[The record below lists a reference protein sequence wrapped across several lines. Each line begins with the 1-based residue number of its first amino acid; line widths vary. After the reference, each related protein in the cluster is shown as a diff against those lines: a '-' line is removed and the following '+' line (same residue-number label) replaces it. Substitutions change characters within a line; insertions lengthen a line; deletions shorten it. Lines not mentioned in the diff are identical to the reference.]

1 MTGGSEES
9 LVCKFLTVEWIGEI
23 NPKSAGERPALQKY
37 NILKVKMP
45 DLRKHAN
52 EIFKHVLS
60 TLCPEQLVK
69 KKVSIRDSTLIVEN
83 REYNLNNYENI
94 YVVGGGK
101 ACAPMAK
108 AMEELLGDKIDNG
121 IIVVKYNHDLPLNRI
136 ETVEAS
142 HPIPDKNGVRGTS
155 NILRLLSKA
164 GEKDLIICLIS
175 GGGSALLVQPHKEI
189 TLPDIQNTST
199 KLLACGARIDEI
211 NTVRKHLS
219 SIKGG
224 QLAKAAYPS
233 TLITLILSDVVGD
246 PMDIIASGPT
256 VPDESTFE
264 DAYKIIQKYSLEEKI
279 PNSVCGFLRSGKM
292 GEIEET
298 PENGNEIFDNT
309 QNVIVGSNRIA
320 LEAAEKRAREMGY
333 NTIILSSLVEGESR
347 EAAKFFAAI
356 AREVSHTETPVPK
369 PACIIAGGETT
380 VTIKGKGKGGRNQ
393 EFALSAAMEIEG
405 CEGVVILSA
414 GTDGTD
420 GPTDATGAIVDFN
433 TCKDAREK
441 FHLRPEEFLS
451 RNDSYNFF
459 KNTGEHI
466 ITGPTMTNVMDIM
479 ISLID

>member
-1 MTGGSEES
+1 
-9 LVCKFLTVEWIGEI
+9 
-23 NPKSAGERPALQKY
+23 
-37 NILKVKMP
+37 
-45 DLRKHAN
+45 
-52 EIFKHVLS
+52 
-60 TLCPEQLVK
+60 
-69 KKVSIRDSTLIVEN
+69 
-83 REYNLNNYENI
+83 
-94 YVVGGGK
+94 
-101 ACAPMAK
+101 
-108 AMEELLGDKIDNG
+108 
-121 IIVVKYNHDLPLNRI
+121 
-136 ETVEAS
+136 
-142 HPIPDKNGVRGTS
+142 
-155 NILRLLSKA
+155 
-164 GEKDLIICLIS
+164 
-175 GGGSALLVQPHKEI
+175 
-189 TLPDIQNTST
+189 
-199 KLLACGARIDEI
+199 
-211 NTVRKHLS
+211 
-219 SIKGG
+219 
-224 QLAKAAYPS
+224 
-233 TLITLILSDVVGD
+233 
-246 PMDIIASGPT
+246 MDIIASGPT

-356 AREVSHTETPVPK
+356 AREVSHTGTPVPK

-433 TCKDAREK
+433 TCK
-441 FHLRPEEFLS
+441 
-451 RNDSYNFF
+451 
-459 KNTGEHI
+459 
-466 ITGPTMTNVMDIM
+466 
-479 ISLID
+479 

>member
-1 MTGGSEES
+1 
-9 LVCKFLTVEWIGEI
+9 
-23 NPKSAGERPALQKY
+23 
-37 NILKVKMP
+37 MP
-45 DLRKHAN
+45 DLKRHAN
-52 EIFKHVLS
+52 QIFKHVLDI
-60 TLCPEQLVK
+60 LDPERLVK
-69 KKVSIRDSTLIVEN
+69 NKVSIQDSTLIVEG
-83 REYNLNNYENI
+83 REYRLNNYENI

-108 AMEELLGDKIDNG
+108 AIEELLGDRLDNG
-121 IIVVKYNHDLPLNRI
+121 IIVVKYNHGLPLKKI

-142 HPIPDKNGVRGTS
+142 HPIPDENGKRGAS
-155 NILRLLSKA
+155 DILRLLSRT
-164 GEKDLIICLIS
+164 GEKDLVICLIS

-189 TLPDIQNTST
+189 TLQDIQTTSAE
-199 KLLACGARIDEI
+199 LLVCGATIDEI

-219 SIKGG
+219 SLKGG

-264 DAYKIIQKYSLEEKI
+264 DAYEIIQKYSLEEKI
-279 PNSVCGFLRSGKM
+279 LNSVYRFLKRGKM

-298 PENGNEIFDNT
+298 PEHGNEIFDNT
-309 QNVIVGSNRIA
+309 QNVIVGSNKIA
-320 LEAAEKRAREMGY
+320 LDAAEKRAKDLGY
-333 NTIILSSLVEGESR
+333 NTIVLSSLVEGESR
-347 EAAKFFAAI
+347 DAAKFFAAI
-356 AREVSHTETPVPK
+356 AKEVSRTGTPVPK

-380 VTIKGKGKGGRNQ
+380 VTIKGRGKGGRNQ

-405 CEGVVILSA
+405 FEGVVILSA

-433 TCKDAREK
+433 TCKDARKE
-441 FHLRPEEFLS
+441 FHLDPEEFLNK
-451 RNDSYNFF
+451 NDSYNFF
-459 KNTGEHI
+459 KKSGEHI

-479 ISLID
+479 ISLIN

>member
-1 MTGGSEES
+1 
-9 LVCKFLTVEWIGEI
+9 
-23 NPKSAGERPALQKY
+23 
-37 NILKVKMP
+37 MP
-45 DLRKHAN
+45 SLRKHAN
-52 EIFKHVLS
+52 QIFRHVLDI
-60 TLCPEQLVK
+60 LDPGQLVK
-69 KKVSIRDSTLIVEN
+69 EKVSIRDSTLIVEE

-108 AMEELLGDKIDNG
+108 AMEGLLGDKIDNG
-121 IIVVKYNHDLPLNRI
+121 IIVVKYDHGLSLKKI

-142 HPIPDKNGVRGTS
+142 HPIPDENGERGAS
-155 NILRLLSKA
+155 DILRLLSGT

-175 GGGSALLVQPHKEI
+175 GGGSALLVQPHKGI
-189 TLPDIQNTST
+189 TLQDIQTASAE
-199 KLLACGARIDEI
+199 LLACGATIDEI

-233 TLITLILSDVVGD
+233 TLITLMLSDVVGD

-264 DAYKIIQKYSLEEKI
+264 DAYAIIQKYTLEEKI
-279 PNSVCGFLRSGKM
+279 PNIVCGFLRSGKM

-298 PENGNEIFDNT
+298 PKNGNKIFDNT
-309 QNVIVGSNRIA
+309 QNVIVGSNKIA
-320 LEAAEKRAREMGY
+320 LDAAEKRAKDLGY
-333 NTIILSSLVEGESR
+333 NTIVLSSLVEGESR
-347 EAAKFFAAI
+347 DAAKFFAAI
-356 AREVSHTETPVPK
+356 AKEVSRTGTPVPK

-380 VTIKGKGKGGRNQ
+380 VTIRGKGKGGRNQ

-405 CEGVVILSA
+405 FEGVVILSA

-420 GPTDATGAIVDFN
+420 GPTDATGAIVDSN
-433 TCKDAREK
+433 TCKDARKK
-441 FHLRPEEFLS
+441 FNLNAEEFLS

-459 KNTGEHI
+459 KKTGEHI
-466 ITGPTMTNVMDIM
+466 VTGPTMTNVMDIM

>member
-1 MTGGSEES
+1 M
-9 LVCKFLTVEWIGEI
+9 
-23 NPKSAGERPALQKY
+23 P
-37 NILKVKMP
+37 IL
-45 DLRKHAN
+45 REHAN

-60 TLCPEQLVK
+60 TLDPEQLVK
-69 KKVSIRDSTLIVEN
+69 EKVSIQDSTLIVEK

-121 IIVVKYNHDLPLNRI
+121 LIVVKYNHGLPLNKI

-142 HPIPDKNGVRGTS
+142 HPIPDKNGIRGTS
-155 NILRLLSKA
+155 DILRLLSKT
-164 GEKDLIICLIS
+164 GEKDLVICLIS

-189 TLPDIQNTST
+189 TLPGLQIIST

-224 QLAKAAYPS
+224 QLARASYPS

-264 DAYKIIQKYSLEEKI
+264 DAYKIIQKYSLEDKI
-279 PNSVCGFLRSGKM
+279 LNSVYRFLRSGKT
-292 GEIEET
+292 GKIEET
-298 PENGNEIFDNT
+298 PKNGDEIFDNT
-309 QNVIVGSNRIA
+309 QNVLVGSNKIA
-320 LEAAEKRAREMGY
+320 LDAAEKKAKDLGY
-333 NTIILSSLVEGESR
+333 NTIILSSLVEGESKD
-347 EAAKFFAAI
+347 AAKFFAAI
-356 AREVSHTETPVPK
+356 AKEVSRTGTPVPK

-393 EFALSAAMEIEG
+393 EFALSAALEISG
-405 CEGVVILSA
+405 CDGIVVLSA

-420 GPTDATGAIVDFN
+420 GPTDATGAIVDSN
-433 TCKDAREK
+433 TCKNAKVK
-441 FHLRPEEFLS
+441 FCLKPEEYLR

-459 KNTGEHI
+459 NNTGEHI

>member
-1 MTGGSEES
+1 MS
-9 LVCKFLTVEWIGEI
+9 
-23 NPKSAGERPALQKY
+23 N
-37 NILKVKMP
+37 
-45 DLRKHAN
+45 LRRHAN
-52 EIFKHVLS
+52 EIFKHVLG
-60 TLCPEQLVK
+60 TLDPEQLVK
-69 KKVSIRDSTLIVEN
+69 EKVSILDSTLVVEE
-83 REYNLNNYENI
+83 REYDLNNYENI

-108 AMEELLGDKIDNG
+108 AMEDILGDKIDDG
-121 IIVVKYNHDLPLNRI
+121 LIVVKYNHGLPLKKI
-136 ETVEAS
+136 ETIEAS

-155 NILRLLSKA
+155 NILRLLSKT

-189 TLPDIQNTST
+189 TLQDIQTTSAE
-199 KLLACGARIDEI
+199 LLASGAAIDEI

-224 QLAKAAYPS
+224 QIAKAAYPS

-264 DAYKIIQKYSLEEKI
+264 DAYAIIQKYSLEEKM
-279 PNSVCGFLRSGKM
+279 PNSACGFLKRGKM
-292 GEIEET
+292 GKIEET
-298 PENGNEIFDNT
+298 PEAGNEIFDNT
-309 QNVIVGSNRIA
+309 QNIIVGSNRIA

-347 EAAKFFAAI
+347 DAAKFLAAI
-356 AREVSHTETPVPK
+356 AKEVSRTGTPIPK

-380 VTIKGKGKGGRNQ
+380 VTIRGKGKGGRNQ

-441 FHLRPEEFLS
+441 SNLNPEEFLS
-451 RNDSYNFF
+451 RNNSYNFF
-459 KNTGEHI
+459 KKTGEHI

>member
-1 MTGGSEES
+1 MP
-9 LVCKFLTVEWIGEI
+9 
-23 NPKSAGERPALQKY
+23 N
-37 NILKVKMP
+37 LKE
-45 DLRKHAN
+45 HAN

-60 TLCPEQLVK
+60 ALNTEQLVK
-69 KKVSIRDSTLIVEN
+69 NKVRIHDSILLVEK
-83 REYNLNNYENI
+83 REYDLNNYENI
-94 YVVGGGK
+94 YIVGGGK

-108 AMEELLGDKIDNG
+108 AMEGLLGDRIDNG
-121 IIVVKYNHDLPLNRI
+121 IIVVKYDHGLPLNTV

-142 HPIPDKNGVRGTS
+142 HPIPDENGQRGTS
-155 NILRLLSKA
+155 DVLRLLSKTD
-164 GEKDLIICLIS
+164 EKDMVICLIS

-189 TLPDIQNTST
+189 TLPDIQLTSA

-224 QLAKAAYPS
+224 QLAKASYPS

-256 VPDESTFE
+256 VPDESTFK
-264 DAYKIIQKYSLEEKI
+264 DAYEIIRKYSLEDKV
-279 PNSVCGFLRSGKM
+279 PNNIYRFLKSGKL
-292 GEIEET
+292 GKIEET
-298 PENGNEIFDNT
+298 PKTGNEIFDNT
-309 QNVIVGSNRIA
+309 QNVIVGSNKIA
-320 LEAAEKRAREMGY
+320 LEAAEKKAKGLGY

-356 AREVSHTETPVPK
+356 AREVSRTGTPVSK

-393 EFALSAAMEIEG
+393 EFALSAAIEIDG

-433 TCKDAREK
+433 TCKDARKK
-441 FHLRPEEFLS
+441 FRLDPEGSLNK
-451 RNDSYNFF
+451 NDSYNFF
-459 KNTGEHI
+459 RKTGEHI

>member
-1 MTGGSEES
+1 
-9 LVCKFLTVEWIGEI
+9 
-23 NPKSAGERPALQKY
+23 
-37 NILKVKMP
+37 MP
-45 DLRKHAN
+45 NLRKHAN
-52 EIFKHVLS
+52 EVFKHVLS
-60 TLCPEQLVK
+60 TLDPEQLVRE
-69 KKVSIRDSTLIVEN
+69 KVIIQDSTLIVEK

-108 AMEELLGDKIDNG
+108 AVEELLEDKIDNG
-121 IIVVKYNHDLPLNRI
+121 IIVVKYGHGLPLKRI
-136 ETVEAS
+136 KTVEAS
-142 HPIPDKNGVRGTS
+142 HPIPDVNGIRGTS
-155 NILRLLSKA
+155 DILRLLSKT

-175 GGGSALLVQPHKEI
+175 GGGSALLIQPHKEI
-189 TLPDIQNTST
+189 TLHDIQITST
-199 KLLACGARIDEI
+199 ELLACGATIDEI

-224 QLAKAAYPS
+224 QLAKASYPS

-256 VPDESTFE
+256 VPDASTFE
-264 DAYKIIQKYSLEEKI
+264 DAYTIIQKYSLEDKM
-279 PNSVCGFLRSGKM
+279 PNSICEFLRNGKM
-292 GEIEET
+292 GRIAET

-309 QNVIVGSNRIA
+309 QNVIIGSNKIA
-320 LEAAEKRAREMGY
+320 LEAAENKAKDLGY
-333 NTIILSSLVEGESR
+333 NTVILSSLVEGESR
-347 EAAKFFAAI
+347 ETAKFFAAI
-356 AREVSHTETPVPK
+356 AREVSRTGIPVPK

-433 TCKDAREK
+433 TCKNARKK
-441 FHLRPEEFLS
+441 FRLSPEEFLNN
-451 RNDSYNFF
+451 NDSYNFF
-459 KNTGEHI
+459 KKTGEHI
-466 ITGPTMTNVMDIM
+466 VTGPTMTNVMDIM

>member
-1 MTGGSEES
+1 MS
-9 LVCKFLTVEWIGEI
+9 
-23 NPKSAGERPALQKY
+23 N
-37 NILKVKMP
+37 
-45 DLRKHAN
+45 LRRHAN
-52 EIFKHVLS
+52 EIFKHVLG
-60 TLCPEQLVK
+60 TLDPEQLVK
-69 KKVSIRDSTLIVEN
+69 EKVSILDSTLVVEE
-83 REYNLNNYENI
+83 REYDLNNYENI

-108 AMEELLGDKIDNG
+108 AMEDILGDKIDDG
-121 IIVVKYNHDLPLNRI
+121 LIVVKYNHGLPLKKI
-136 ETVEAS
+136 ETIEAS

-155 NILRLLSKA
+155 NILRLLSKT

-189 TLPDIQNTST
+189 TLQDIQTTSAE
-199 KLLACGARIDEI
+199 LLACGAAIDEI

-224 QLAKAAYPS
+224 QIAKAAYPS

-264 DAYKIIQKYSLEEKI
+264 DAYAIIQKYSLEEKM
-279 PNSVCGFLRSGKM
+279 PNSACGFLKRGKM
-292 GEIEET
+292 GKIEET
-298 PENGNEIFDNT
+298 PEAGNEIFDNT
-309 QNVIVGSNRIA
+309 QNIIVGSNRIA

-347 EAAKFFAAI
+347 DAAKFLAAI
-356 AREVSHTETPVPK
+356 AKEVSRTGTPIPK

-380 VTIKGKGKGGRNQ
+380 VTIRGKGKGGRNQ

-441 FHLRPEEFLS
+441 SNLNPEEFLS
-451 RNDSYNFF
+451 RNNSYNFF
-459 KNTGEHI
+459 KKTGEHI

-479 ISLID
+479 ISL

>member
-1 MTGGSEES
+1 
-9 LVCKFLTVEWIGEI
+9 
-23 NPKSAGERPALQKY
+23 
-37 NILKVKMP
+37 MP
-45 DLRKHAN
+45 SLRKHAN
-52 EIFKHVLS
+52 QIFRHVLDI
-60 TLCPEQLVK
+60 LDPGQLVK
-69 KKVSIRDSTLIVEN
+69 EKVSIRDSTLIVEE

-108 AMEELLGDKIDNG
+108 AMEGLLGDKIDNG
-121 IIVVKYNHDLPLNRI
+121 IIVVKYDHGLSLKKI

-142 HPIPDKNGVRGTS
+142 HPIPDENGERGAS
-155 NILRLLSKA
+155 DILRLLSGT

-175 GGGSALLVQPHKEI
+175 GGGSALLVQPHKGI
-189 TLPDIQNTST
+189 TLQDIQTASAE
-199 KLLACGARIDEI
+199 LLTCGATIDEI

-233 TLITLILSDVVGD
+233 TLITLMLSDVVGD

-264 DAYKIIQKYSLEEKI
+264 DAYAIIQKYTLEEKI
-279 PNSVCGFLRSGKM
+279 PNIVCGFLRSGKM

-298 PENGNEIFDNT
+298 PKNGNKIFDNT
-309 QNVIVGSNRIA
+309 QNVIVGSNKIA
-320 LEAAEKRAREMGY
+320 LDAAEKRAKDLGY
-333 NTIILSSLVEGESR
+333 NTIVLSSLVEGESR
-347 EAAKFFAAI
+347 DAAKFFAAI
-356 AREVSHTETPVPK
+356 AKEVSRTGTPVPK

-380 VTIKGKGKGGRNQ
+380 VTIRGKGKGGRNQ

-433 TCKDAREK
+433 TCKAAREK
-441 FHLRPEEFLS
+441 FRLNPDEFLNK
-451 RNDSYNFF
+451 NDSYNFF
-459 KNTGEHI
+459 KKTGEHI

>member
-1 MTGGSEES
+1 
-9 LVCKFLTVEWIGEI
+9 
-23 NPKSAGERPALQKY
+23 
-37 NILKVKMP
+37 MP
-45 DLRKHAN
+45 NLRKHAD
-52 EIFKHVLS
+52 EIFKYVLD
-60 TLCPEQLVK
+60 LLDPEQLVRS
-69 KKVSIRDSTLIVEN
+69 KVGIHGSTLVVEK
-83 REYNLNNYENI
+83 REYDLSNYENI

-108 AMEELLGDKIDNG
+108 AMEGILGDKIDSG
-121 IIVVKYNHDLPLNRI
+121 IIVVKYNHGLPLRKI
-136 ETVEAS
+136 KTVEAS
-142 HPIPDKNGVRGTS
+142 HPIPDESGKRGTS
-155 NILRLLSKA
+155 GILKLLSKT

-189 TLPDIQNTST
+189 TLQDIQTTSAE
-199 KLLACGARIDEI
+199 LLACGATIDEI
-211 NTVRKHLS
+211 NTIRKHLS

-224 QLAKAAYPS
+224 QLAKVAYPS
-233 TLITLILSDVVGD
+233 ALITLILSDVVGD

-264 DAYKIIQKYSLEEKI
+264 DAYTIIQKYSLEEKL
-279 PNSVCGFLRSGKM
+279 PSSVCEFLRSGKM
-292 GEIEET
+292 GKIEET
-298 PENGNEIFDNT
+298 PETGNKIFDNT
-309 QNVIVGSNRIA
+309 QNVIVGSNKIA
-320 LEAAEKRAREMGY
+320 LEAAENKAKDLGY
-333 NTIILSSLVEGESR
+333 NTIIISSLVEGESR

-356 AREVSHTETPVPK
+356 AREVSRTGTPVTK

-380 VTIKGKGKGGRNQ
+380 VIIHGEGKGGRNQ

-405 CEGVVILSA
+405 CEGIVILSA

-441 FHLRPEEFLS
+441 FRLSPEEYLKN
-451 RNDSYNFF
+451 NDSYNFF
-459 KNTGEHI
+459 KKTGEHI

>member
-1 MTGGSEES
+1 M
-9 LVCKFLTVEWIGEI
+9 
-23 NPKSAGERPALQKY
+23 A
-37 NILKVKMP
+37 

-52 EIFKHVLS
+52 EIFKHVLG
-60 TLCPEQLVK
+60 TLDPEQLVK
-69 KKVSIRDSTLIVEN
+69 KKVSIRNSTLLVEK
-83 REYNLNNYENI
+83 REYDLNNYENI

-108 AMEELLGDKIDNG
+108 AVENLLGEKIDKG
-121 IIVVKYNHDLPLNRI
+121 LIVVKYNHGLTLNKI

-142 HPIPDKNGVRGTS
+142 HPIPDENGVRGTS
-155 NILRLLSKA
+155 NILRLLSKT
-164 GEKDLIICLIS
+164 GEKDLVICLIS
-175 GGGSALLVQPHKEI
+175 GGGSALLVQPHQEI
-189 TLPDIQNTST
+189 TLQDIQSTST
-199 KLLACGARIDEI
+199 ELLACGATIDEI
-211 NTVRKHLS
+211 NRVRKHLS

-224 QLAKAAYPS
+224 QLAKAACPS

-279 PNSVCGFLRSGKM
+279 PNSVCGLLRSGKR
-292 GEIEET
+292 GEVEET
-298 PENGNEIFDNT
+298 PANGDKIFDNT
-309 QNVIVGSNRIA
+309 QNVIVGSNKIA
-320 LEAAEKRAREMGY
+320 LGAAEEKAKGMGY
-333 NTIILSSLVEGESR
+333 NTIVLSSLVEGESR

-356 AREVSHTETPVPK
+356 AKEVSRTGMLVPK

-393 EFALSAAMEIEG
+393 EFALAAAIEIEG
-405 CEGVVILSA
+405 CEGVVILGA

-433 TCKDAREK
+433 TCKNAREK
-441 FHLRPEEFLS
+441 SHLNPEEFLS
-451 RNDSYNFF
+451 RNDSYNLF
-459 KNTGEHI
+459 KKTGEHI
-466 ITGPTMTNVMDIM
+466 VTGPTMTNVMDIM

>member
-1 MTGGSEES
+1 
-9 LVCKFLTVEWIGEI
+9 
-23 NPKSAGERPALQKY
+23 
-37 NILKVKMP
+37 MP
-45 DLRKHAN
+45 SLRKHAN
-52 EIFKHVLS
+52 QIFRHVLDI
-60 TLCPEQLVK
+60 LDPGQLVK
-69 KKVSIRDSTLIVEN
+69 EKVSIRDSTLIVEE

-108 AMEELLGDKIDNG
+108 AMEGLLGDKIDNG
-121 IIVVKYNHDLPLNRI
+121 IIVVKYDHGLSLKKI

-142 HPIPDKNGVRGTS
+142 HPIPDENGERGAS
-155 NILRLLSKA
+155 DILRLLSGT

-175 GGGSALLVQPHKEI
+175 GGGSALLVQPHKGI
-189 TLPDIQNTST
+189 TLQDIQTASAE
-199 KLLACGARIDEI
+199 LLACGATIDEI

-233 TLITLILSDVVGD
+233 TLITLMLSDVVGD

-264 DAYKIIQKYSLEEKI
+264 DAYAIIQKYTLEEKI
-279 PNSVCGFLRSGKM
+279 PNIVCGFLRSGKM

-298 PENGNEIFDNT
+298 PKNGNKIFDNT
-309 QNVIVGSNRIA
+309 QNVIVGSNKIA
-320 LEAAEKRAREMGY
+320 LDAAEKRAKDLGY
-333 NTIILSSLVEGESR
+333 NTIVLSSLVEGESR
-347 EAAKFFAAI
+347 DAAKFFAAI
-356 AREVSHTETPVPK
+356 AKEVSRTGTPVPK

-380 VTIKGKGKGGRNQ
+380 VTIRGKGKGGRNQ

-433 TCKDAREK
+433 TCKAAREK
-441 FHLRPEEFLS
+441 FRLNPDEFLNK
-451 RNDSYNFF
+451 NDSYNFF
-459 KNTGEHI
+459 KKTGEHI

>member
-1 MTGGSEES
+1 M
-9 LVCKFLTVEWIGEI
+9 
-23 NPKSAGERPALQKY
+23 P
-37 NILKVKMP
+37 IL
-45 DLRKHAN
+45 REHAN
-52 EIFKHVLS
+52 EIFKHALS
-60 TLCPEQLVK
+60 TLDPEQLVK
-69 KKVSIRDSTLIVEN
+69 EKVSIQDSTLIVEKS
-83 REYNLNNYENI
+83 EYNLNNYENI

-101 ACAPMAK
+101 ACAPMAR
-108 AMEELLGDKIDNG
+108 AMEGLLGDKIDNG
-121 IIVVKYNHDLPLNRI
+121 LIVVKYNHGLLLNKI

-142 HPIPDKNGVRGTS
+142 HPIPDKNGIRGTS
-155 NILRLLSKA
+155 DILKLLSKT
-164 GEKDLIICLIS
+164 GEKDLVICLIS

-189 TLPDIQNTST
+189 TLPGLQITST

-264 DAYKIIQKYSLEEKI
+264 DAYKIIQKYSLEDKI
-279 PNSVCGFLRSGKM
+279 PNSIYRFINNGKI
-292 GEIEET
+292 GEIAET
-298 PENGNEIFDNT
+298 PKIGNEIFKNT
-309 QNVIVGSNRIA
+309 QTVIVGSNKIA
-320 LEAAEKRAREMGY
+320 LKSAEKKAIDLGY

-347 EAAKFFAAI
+347 EVAKFFAAI
-356 AREVSHTETPVPK
+356 AREVSRTGTPVTK

-405 CEGVVILSA
+405 CEGIVILSA

-433 TCKDAREK
+433 TCKNAREK
-441 FHLRPEEFLS
+441 FCLKPEEFLS
-451 RNDSYNFF
+451 KNDSYRFF
-459 KNTGEHI
+459 RKTGEHI

>member
-1 MTGGSEES
+1 
-9 LVCKFLTVEWIGEI
+9 
-23 NPKSAGERPALQKY
+23 
-37 NILKVKMP
+37 MP
-45 DLRKHAN
+45 SLRKHAN
-52 EIFKHVLS
+52 QIFRHVLDI
-60 TLCPEQLVK
+60 LDPGQLVK
-69 KKVSIRDSTLIVEN
+69 EKVSIRDSTLIVEE

-101 ACAPMAK
+101 ASAPMAK
-108 AMEELLGDKIDNG
+108 AMEGLLGDKIDNG
-121 IIVVKYNHDLPLNRI
+121 IIVVKYDHGLSLKKI

-142 HPIPDKNGVRGTS
+142 HPIPDENGERGAS
-155 NILRLLSKA
+155 DILRLLSGT

-175 GGGSALLVQPHKEI
+175 GGGSALLVQPHKGI
-189 TLPDIQNTST
+189 TLQDIQTASAE
-199 KLLACGARIDEI
+199 LLACGATIDEI

-233 TLITLILSDVVGD
+233 TLITLMLSDVVGD

-264 DAYKIIQKYSLEEKI
+264 DAYAIIQKYTLEEKI
-279 PNSVCGFLRSGKM
+279 PNIVCGFLRSGKM

-298 PENGNEIFDNT
+298 PKNGNKIFDNT
-309 QNVIVGSNRIA
+309 QNVIVGSNKIA
-320 LEAAEKRAREMGY
+320 LDAAEKRAKDLGY
-333 NTIILSSLVEGESR
+333 NTIVLSSLVEGESR
-347 EAAKFFAAI
+347 DVAKFFAAI
-356 AREVSHTETPVPK
+356 AKEVSRTDTPVSK

-380 VTIKGKGKGGRNQ
+380 VTIRGKGKGGRNQ

-405 CEGVVILSA
+405 FEGVVILSA

-420 GPTDATGAIVDFN
+420 GPTDATGAIVDSN
-433 TCKDAREK
+433 TCKDARKK
-441 FHLRPEEFLS
+441 FNLNAEEFLS

-459 KNTGEHI
+459 KKTGEHI
-466 ITGPTMTNVMDIM
+466 VTGPTMTNVMDIM

>member
-1 MTGGSEES
+1 MS
-9 LVCKFLTVEWIGEI
+9 
-23 NPKSAGERPALQKY
+23 N
-37 NILKVKMP
+37 
-45 DLRKHAN
+45 LRRHAN
-52 EIFKHVLS
+52 EIFKHVLG
-60 TLCPEQLVK
+60 TLDPEQLVK
-69 KKVSIRDSTLIVEN
+69 EKVSILDSTLVVEE
-83 REYNLNNYENI
+83 REYDLNNYENI

-108 AMEELLGDKIDNG
+108 AMEDILGDKIDDG
-121 IIVVKYNHDLPLNRI
+121 LIVVKYNHGLPLKKI

-155 NILRLLSKA
+155 NILRLLSKT

-189 TLPDIQNTST
+189 TLQDIQTTSAE
-199 KLLACGARIDEI
+199 LLACGAAIDEI

-224 QLAKAAYPS
+224 QIAKAAYPS

-264 DAYKIIQKYSLEEKI
+264 DAYAIIQKYSLEEKM
-279 PNSVCGFLRSGKM
+279 PNSACGFLKRGKM
-292 GEIEET
+292 GKIEET
-298 PENGNEIFDNT
+298 PEAGNEIFDNT
-309 QNVIVGSNRIA
+309 QNIIVGSNRIA

-347 EAAKFFAAI
+347 DAAKFLAAI
-356 AREVSHTETPVPK
+356 AKEVSRTGTPIPK

-380 VTIKGKGKGGRNQ
+380 VTIRGKGKGGRNQ

-433 TCKDAREK
+433 TCKDARVK
-441 FHLRPEEFLS
+441 FSRNPEEFLNN
-451 RNDSYNFF
+451 NDSYNFF
-459 KNTGEHI
+459 KKTGEHI

>member
-1 MTGGSEES
+1 MS
-9 LVCKFLTVEWIGEI
+9 
-23 NPKSAGERPALQKY
+23 N
-37 NILKVKMP
+37 
-45 DLRKHAN
+45 LRRHAN
-52 EIFKHVLS
+52 EIFKHVLG
-60 TLCPEQLVK
+60 TLDPEQLVK
-69 KKVSIRDSTLIVEN
+69 EKVSILDSTLVVEE
-83 REYNLNNYENI
+83 REYDLNNYENI

-108 AMEELLGDKIDNG
+108 AMEDILGDKIDDG
-121 IIVVKYNHDLPLNRI
+121 LIVVKYNHGLPLKKI
-136 ETVEAS
+136 ETIEAS

-155 NILRLLSKA
+155 NILRLLSKT

-189 TLPDIQNTST
+189 TLQDIQTTSAE
-199 KLLACGARIDEI
+199 LLACGAAIDEI

-224 QLAKAAYPS
+224 QIAKAAYPS

-264 DAYKIIQKYSLEEKI
+264 DAYAIIQKYTLEEKI
-279 PNSVCGFLRSGKM
+279 PNIVCGFLRSGKM

-298 PENGNEIFDNT
+298 PKNGNKIFDNT
-309 QNVIVGSNRIA
+309 QNVIVGSNKIA
-320 LEAAEKRAREMGY
+320 LDAAEKRAKDLGY
-333 NTIILSSLVEGESR
+333 NTIVLSSLVEGESR
-347 EAAKFFAAI
+347 DVAKFFAAI
-356 AREVSHTETPVPK
+356 AKEVSRTGTPVPK

-380 VTIKGKGKGGRNQ
+380 VTIRGKGKGGRNQ

-433 TCKDAREK
+433 TCKAAREK
-441 FHLRPEEFLS
+441 FRLNPDEFLNK
-451 RNDSYNFF
+451 NDSYNFF
-459 KNTGEHI
+459 KKTGEHI

>member
-1 MTGGSEES
+1 
-9 LVCKFLTVEWIGEI
+9 
-23 NPKSAGERPALQKY
+23 
-37 NILKVKMP
+37 MP
-45 DLRKHAN
+45 SLRKHAN
-52 EIFKHVLS
+52 QIFRHVLDI
-60 TLCPEQLVK
+60 LDPGQLVK
-69 KKVSIRDSTLIVEN
+69 EKVSIRDSTLIVEE

-108 AMEELLGDKIDNG
+108 AMEGLLGDKIDNG
-121 IIVVKYNHDLPLNRI
+121 IIVVKYDHGLSLKKI

-142 HPIPDKNGVRGTS
+142 HPIPDENGERGAS
-155 NILRLLSKA
+155 DILRLLSGT

-175 GGGSALLVQPHKEI
+175 GGGSALLVQPHKGI
-189 TLPDIQNTST
+189 TLQDIQTASAE
-199 KLLACGARIDEI
+199 LLACGATIDEI

-233 TLITLILSDVVGD
+233 TLITLMLSDVVGD

-264 DAYKIIQKYSLEEKI
+264 DAYAIIQKYTLEEKI
-279 PNSVCGFLRSGKM
+279 PNIVCGFLRSGKM

-298 PENGNEIFDNT
+298 PKNGNKIFDNT
-309 QNVIVGSNRIA
+309 QNVIVGSNKIA
-320 LEAAEKRAREMGY
+320 LDAAEKRAKDLGY
-333 NTIILSSLVEGESR
+333 NTIVLSSLVEGESR
-347 EAAKFFAAI
+347 DAAKFFAAI
-356 AREVSHTETPVPK
+356 AKEVSRTGTPLPK

-380 VTIKGKGKGGRNQ
+380 FTIRGKGKGGRNQ

-433 TCKDAREK
+433 TCKAAREK
-441 FHLRPEEFLS
+441 FRLNPDEFLNK
-451 RNDSYNFF
+451 NDSYNFF
-459 KNTGEHI
+459 KKTGEHI

>member
-1 MTGGSEES
+1 
-9 LVCKFLTVEWIGEI
+9 
-23 NPKSAGERPALQKY
+23 
-37 NILKVKMP
+37 MP
-45 DLRKHAN
+45 NRREHAN

-60 TLCPEQLVK
+60 TLDPERLVK
-69 KKVSIRDSTLIVEN
+69 NKVSILESTLIVEE
-83 REYNLNNYENI
+83 REYNLKDYENI

-108 AMEELLGDKIDNG
+108 AMEELLGDRLENG
-121 IIVVKYNHDLPLNRI
+121 IIVVKYNHGLPLKKI

-142 HPIPDKNGVRGTS
+142 HPIPDQNGERGAS
-155 NILRLLSKA
+155 DILRLLSRT
-164 GEKDLIICLIS
+164 GEKDLVICLLS

-189 TLPDIQNTST
+189 TLQDIQTTSAE
-199 KLLACGARIDEI
+199 LLACGATIGEI

-224 QLAKAAYPS
+224 QLAKAVYPS

-264 DAYKIIQKYSLEEKI
+264 DAYEIIQKYSLEEKI
-279 PNSVCGFLRSGKM
+279 LNSVYRFLRSGKM
-292 GEIEET
+292 GKVEET
-298 PENGNEIFDNT
+298 PKKGNQIFDNT
-309 QNVIVGSNRIA
+309 QNVIVGSNKIA
-320 LEAAEKRAREMGY
+320 LDAAEKKAKDLGY

-347 EAAKFFAAI
+347 DAAKFFAAI
-356 AREVSHTETPVPK
+356 AKEVSRTGIPVPK

-380 VTIKGKGKGGRNQ
+380 VTIKGEGKGGRNQ
-393 EFALSAAMEIEG
+393 EFALSAALEIEG
-405 CEGVVILSA
+405 FKGVVILSA

-420 GPTDATGAIVDFN
+420 GPTDATGAIVDYN
-433 TCKDAREK
+433 TCKDARKK
-441 FHLRPEEFLS
+441 FHLRPDEFLS
-451 RNDSYNFF
+451 KNDSYNFF
-459 KNTGEHI
+459 KKTGEHI

>member
-1 MTGGSEES
+1 MS
-9 LVCKFLTVEWIGEI
+9 
-23 NPKSAGERPALQKY
+23 N
-37 NILKVKMP
+37 
-45 DLRKHAN
+45 LRRHAN
-52 EIFKHVLS
+52 EIFKHVLG
-60 TLCPEQLVK
+60 TLDPEQLVK
-69 KKVSIRDSTLIVEN
+69 EKVSILDSTLVVEE
-83 REYNLNNYENI
+83 REYDLNNYENI

-108 AMEELLGDKIDNG
+108 AMEDILGDKIDDG
-121 IIVVKYNHDLPLNRI
+121 LIVVKYNHGLPLKKI
-136 ETVEAS
+136 ETIEAS

-155 NILRLLSKA
+155 NILRLLSKT

-189 TLPDIQNTST
+189 TLQDIQTTSAE
-199 KLLACGARIDEI
+199 LLACGAAIDEI

-224 QLAKAAYPS
+224 QIAKAAYPS

-264 DAYKIIQKYSLEEKI
+264 DAYAIIQKYSLEEKM
-279 PNSVCGFLRSGKM
+279 PNSACGFLKRGKM
-292 GEIEET
+292 GKIEET
-298 PENGNEIFDNT
+298 PEAGNEIFDNT
-309 QNVIVGSNRIA
+309 QNIIVGSNRIA

-347 EAAKFFAAI
+347 DAAKFLAAI
-356 AREVSHTETPVPK
+356 AKEVSRTGTPIPK

-380 VTIKGKGKGGRNQ
+380 VTIRGKGKGGRNQ

-433 TCKDAREK
+433 TCKDARVK
-441 FHLRPEEFLS
+441 FSRNPEEFLNN
-451 RNDSYNFF
+451 NDSYNFF
-459 KNTGEHI
+459 KKTGEHI

>member
-1 MTGGSEES
+1 
-9 LVCKFLTVEWIGEI
+9 
-23 NPKSAGERPALQKY
+23 
-37 NILKVKMP
+37 MP
-45 DLRKHAN
+45 SLRKHAN
-52 EIFKHVLS
+52 QIFRHVLDI
-60 TLCPEQLVK
+60 LDPGQLVK
-69 KKVSIRDSTLIVEN
+69 EKVSIRDSTLIVEE

-108 AMEELLGDKIDNG
+108 AMEGLLGDKIDNG
-121 IIVVKYNHDLPLNRI
+121 IIVVKYDHGLSLKKI

-142 HPIPDKNGVRGTS
+142 HPIPDENGERGAS
-155 NILRLLSKA
+155 DILRLLSGT

-175 GGGSALLVQPHKEI
+175 GGGSALLVQPHKGI
-189 TLPDIQNTST
+189 TLQDIQTASAE
-199 KLLACGARIDEI
+199 LLACGATIDEI

-233 TLITLILSDVVGD
+233 TLITLMLSDVVGD

-256 VPDESTFE
+256 VPDGSTFE
-264 DAYKIIQKYSLEEKI
+264 DAYSIIQKYSLEEKI
-279 PNSVCGFLRSGKM
+279 SNSVCGFLGSGKI

-298 PENGNEIFDNT
+298 PEHGNKIFDNT
-309 QNVIVGSNRIA
+309 QNVIVGSNKIA
-320 LEAAEKRAREMGY
+320 LNAAEKRAKDMGY
-333 NTIILSSLVEGESR
+333 NTIVLSSLVEGESR

-356 AREVSHTETPVPK
+356 AKEVSRTGTPVSK

-380 VTIKGKGKGGRNQ
+380 VTIRGKGKGGRNQ
-393 EFALSAAMEIEG
+393 EFTLSAAIEIEG
-405 CEGVVILSA
+405 FEGVVILSA

-420 GPTDATGAIVDFN
+420 GPTDATGAIVDSN
-433 TCKDAREK
+433 TCKDARKK
-441 FHLRPEEFLS
+441 FNLNAEEFLS

-459 KNTGEHI
+459 KKTGEHI
-466 ITGPTMTNVMDIM
+466 VTGPTMTNVMDIM

>member
-1 MTGGSEES
+1 
-9 LVCKFLTVEWIGEI
+9 
-23 NPKSAGERPALQKY
+23 
-37 NILKVKMP
+37 MP
-45 DLRKHAN
+45 NLRKHAN
-52 EIFKHVLS
+52 EIFKHVLN
-60 TLCPEQLVK
+60 TLNTEQLVR
-69 KKVSIRDSTLIVEN
+69 KKVSIHDSKLLVDK

-94 YVVGGGK
+94 YMVGGGK

-108 AMEELLGDKIDNG
+108 AMEDLLGDKIDNG
-121 IIVVKYNHDLPLNRI
+121 IIVVKYDHGLPLKKI

-142 HPIPDKNGVRGTS
+142 HPIPDENGKRGTS
-155 NILRLLSKA
+155 DILRLLSKT

-189 TLPDIQNTST
+189 TLQDIQATSAE
-199 KLLACGARIDEI
+199 LLACGATIDEI

-246 PMDIIASGPT
+246 PMDIISSGPT

-264 DAYKIIQKYSLEEKI
+264 DAYKITQKYSLEDKI
-279 PNSVCGFLRSGKM
+279 PNSVYRFLRSGKM

-298 PENGNEIFDNT
+298 PEHGNEIFDNT
-309 QNVIVGSNRIA
+309 QNVIIGSNKIA
-320 LEAAEKRAREMGY
+320 LEAAEKKAIDLGY

-347 EAAKFFAAI
+347 EVAKFFAAI
-356 AREVSHTETPVPK
+356 AKEVSRTGTPVPK

-433 TCKDAREK
+433 TCKDARKK
-441 FHLRPEEFLS
+441 FRLSPEEFLS

-459 KNTGEHI
+459 KKTGEHI

-479 ISLID
+479 VSLID